1 MDKNEVNI
9 AFEILLEEIE
19 EVFNIL
25 TKEGEKAFKE
35 KDFEKATELS
45 KNGENLKNFRQ
56 KVKTLQEEWQNIFAN
71 KMVRDAQRI
80 KVRRKLKKGLK
91 TPEDKYYIPILESL
105 VELGG
110 KGELSEVFEK
120 VYKRVKN
127 ILNEYDMQTLTSD
140 PKKKRWENTV
150 QWARYTMVTKGLLSD
165 KSSWGVWEITKAGKD
180 FLNSQQQ

>member
-71 KMVRDAQRI
+71 KLVRDAQRI
-80 KVRRKLKKGLK
+80 IVRRKL
-91 TPEDKYYIPILESL
+91 
-105 VELGG
+105 
-110 KGELSEVFEK
+110 
-120 VYKRVKN
+120 
-127 ILNEYDMQTLTSD
+127 
-140 PKKKRWENTV
+140 
-150 QWARYTMVTKGLLSD
+150 
-165 KSSWGVWEITKAGKD
+165 
-180 FLNSQQQ
+180 